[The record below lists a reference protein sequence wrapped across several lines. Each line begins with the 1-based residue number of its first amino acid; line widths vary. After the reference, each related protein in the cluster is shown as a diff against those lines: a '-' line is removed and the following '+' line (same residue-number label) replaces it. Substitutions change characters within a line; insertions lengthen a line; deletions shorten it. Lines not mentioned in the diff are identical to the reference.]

1 MAGSHAA
8 DTAVDSSATDAGDP
22 TGANPGETLADASEE
37 PHPVTTPDAP
47 AEDVDVSDVDDPKKS

>member
-8 DTAVDSSATDAGDP
+8 DTAVDGAATSAGDA

-47 AEDVDVSDVDDPKKS
+47 AEDVDVADVEEPKK